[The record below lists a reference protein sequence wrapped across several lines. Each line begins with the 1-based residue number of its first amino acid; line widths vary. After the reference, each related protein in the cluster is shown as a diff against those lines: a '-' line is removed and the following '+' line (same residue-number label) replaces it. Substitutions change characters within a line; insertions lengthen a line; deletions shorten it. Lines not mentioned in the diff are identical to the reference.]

1 MNNADSGAMSSA
13 GDAVNS
19 RKATPPNETQL
30 RWLQRGL
37 TEPGGKLPLF
47 DRIGQKVSDQTVRS
61 CIRHGWSEPWF
72 NNPIKQDWSICRIT
86 DTGRRIAA
94 DAPTEPDE
102 I

>member
-19 RKATPPNETQL
+19 GKATPPNETQL

-61 CIRHGWSEPWF
+61 CIRYGWAERG
-72 NNPIKQDWSICRIT
+72 SITRSSQI
-86 DTGRRIAA
+86 G
-94 DAPTEPDE
+94 
-102 I
+102 